1 MKCDDKRDE
10 NDYIMILKRVMT
22 HHHENVLSAKHSGL
36 ATEKTVEIGNWWKSV
51 TGDEQAQSSSPDW
64 KGSSF
69 DFQSINFDWNPIY
82 GQNLTSSQYWLK
94 KEIIFN
100 IC

>member
-36 ATEKTVEIGNWWKSV
+36 VTEKNGWNWKLMKV
-51 TGDEQAQSSSPDW
+51 GL
-64 KGSSF
+64 
-69 DFQSINFDWNPIY
+69 NRR
-82 GQNLTSSQYWLK
+82 
-94 KEIIFN
+94 
-100 IC
+100 